1 MIGLTTPTVVRGHC
15 NRLSNVSKVEG
26 LPLAIPLSMLGC
38 SGGPIPTE
46 ASHRVNRPQNQ
57 RWPFR
62 SRPVQHSAT
71 RSLAI
76 ATAGAEWSTAPRG
89 LPAAN
94 AATLS
99 ASNALRIHSGG
110 YCPLVTEPR
119 PIYIDQTAQ
128 PMREDGYPRRLWHQ
142 HGARLGRPRRWD
154 SGLSCARATP
164 LGVADRG
171 RGARCSATATA
182 GRRRAAPP
190 A

>member
-1 MIGLTTPTVVRGHC
+1 MIGLTTPTGMRGHC

-46 ASHRVNRPQNQ
+46 ASHRVNPPQNQ
-57 RWPFR
+57 RRPFR

-76 ATAGAEWSTAPRG
+76 ATAGTERSTAPGG

-99 ASNALRIHSGG
+99 AATHSGYIAAAIAPWLPNRGQFTSTRPLNLCVRTATPAG
-110 YCPLVTEPR
+110 YGTSTVLGSVARDGGIVVCPAPER
-119 PIYIDQTAQ
+119 P
-128 PMREDGYPRRLWHQ
+128 
-142 HGARLGRPRRWD
+142 
-154 SGLSCARATP
+154 P

-171 RGARCSATATA
+171 RGRSV
-182 GRRRAAPP
+182 
-190 A
+190 

>member
-57 RWPFR
+57 RRPFR

-76 ATAGAEWSTAPRG
+76 ATAGAERSTAPGG

-99 ASNALRIHSGG
+99 ASNALRIDSGG

-171 RGARCSATATA
+171 RGRSV
-182 GRRRAAPP
+182 
-190 A
+190 